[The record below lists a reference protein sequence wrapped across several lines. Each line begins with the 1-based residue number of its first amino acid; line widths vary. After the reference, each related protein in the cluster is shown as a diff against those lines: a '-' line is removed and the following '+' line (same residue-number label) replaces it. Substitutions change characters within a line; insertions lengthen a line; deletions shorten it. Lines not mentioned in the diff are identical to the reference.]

1 MATNLLTFA
10 KLLALTVALNIV
22 RYVVGGV
29 IEGLTIME
37 PMHAPMAVYP
47 EVFNNDFGVVNF
59 ALGFFFNFV
68 MWFAVVLAVHMMWPA
83 LKGSAM
89 VRAFKGYAAMWL
101 FFGALAAVYMNHYL
115 PGVQPFYRW
124 SIIDAMILFPLLAAA
139 HGFFYPMLFKGRTGE
154 A

>member
-1 MATNLLTFA
+1 MATHILTLA

-29 IEGLTIME
+29 IEGITIME
-37 PMHAPMAVYP
+37 PMHTPMAAYP
-47 EVFNNDFGVVNF
+47 EIFKDFGAADF
-59 ALGFFFNFV
+59 ALGFLFNFA
-68 MWFAVVLAVHMMWPA
+68 MWFAAVLAVHLMWPA

-89 VRAFKGYAAMWL
+89 VRAFKGYATMWL
-101 FFGALAAVYMNHYL
+101 FFASLAAVYMNHYL
-115 PGVQPFYRW
+115 AGVQLFYRW
-124 SIIDAMILFPLLAAA
+124 SIVDGMILFPLVALA